1 MVCSGWLGGSGLLT
15 QLVKRWGAKLHILWM
30 VSFVLGGGSLLTRS
44 TDGWMAVLFGCW
56 LGGIDALVR
65 WRVSECHVGVELHVL
80 VMARDFHFEGSEWRY
95 SLFLCFT
102 C

>member
-1 MVCSGWLGGSGLLT
+1 M
-15 QLVKRWGAKLHILWM
+15 
-30 VSFVLGGGSLLTRS
+30 
-44 TDGWMAVLFGCW
+44 DGWRCCLVAGCEASMLW
-56 LGGIDALVR
+56 SDG
-65 WRVSECHVGVELHVL
+65 ECHVGVELHVL